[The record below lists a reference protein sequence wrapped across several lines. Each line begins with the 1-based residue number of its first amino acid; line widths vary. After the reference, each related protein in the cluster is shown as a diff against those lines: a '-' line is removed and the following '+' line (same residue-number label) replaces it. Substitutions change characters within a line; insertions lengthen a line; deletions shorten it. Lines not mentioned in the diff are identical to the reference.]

1 MTMAYGARW
10 RSLLLTIAV
19 AGIAC
24 SAFAGTLGSDNVG
37 QLRSLLEIENALQVR
52 IRSYHW
58 QMNRAE

>member
-1 MTMAYGARW
+1 MMTMAYGARW
-10 RSLLLTIAV
+10 QSLLLAIAV

-37 QLRSLLEIENALQVR
+37 QLSLLEIENALQVR